1 MKSPV
6 LDILSHGLSLLLI
19 VAFTLGSTLCRDA
32 QATQHAADKAEAA
45 WQELSVERDRFWKDL
60 EDSPALIE
68 RSAWPLI
75 KGLKFFIQY
84 YPNSSHVPE
93 AYYLLGEAYSS
104 IGFYPEATGHWR
116 TVVRYYPRSRWAGP
130 ALTALVKQLERSG
143 SRTKILRFYRE
154 ILRQFPDSPAA
165 LMATVLLAEDALKQ
179 GRLDLVKPTVK
190 KLAKIPAIDLKVPE
204 FLRLKAMLSEKTG
217 NYEQARRYLLH
228 YLNLVKS
235 RKMRASALFSIAE
248 SYRKQGQLL
257 KARKYY
263 ALIRRDFL
271 SEPEA
276 LFARFRLA
284 QMEEQERARLS
295 AYVSTALKPEN
306 LSAAAR
312 LYARI
317 LKELPS
323 HPLTQ
328 EVQLEFIQLRIKQGL
343 YLEAVKLG
351 YDFLKR
357 MPDSVYAAK
366 VREHMLEALSD
377 LEQHPATIPVLKDFI
392 DFALPVVETKGS
404 GSNISTAIASAA
416 QRLWIRLIE
425 KMIGDGMFADALAQY
440 RRYMDVYSG
449 LGDTKA
455 ISEVGKLAI
464 EALEGLDAS
473 FLRRGEWTG
482 LINYHFTYRKMMDD
496 LKLSSHWYALARC
509 WDALNCPDAALR
521 AYYKAWRLGPDQK
534 RRCPMLN
541 SWIECAIRAKDAVS
555 AAGAIELLNADCP
568 DDAFSARVLELKA
581 RLEVLRG
588 RWQEAT
594 ALFRDA
600 VREGGGLSVKIG
612 LLEGS
617 IMTGDWAT
625 ASKLRDHIWDKVP
638 DSEKKR
644 LLCLWGDQAFDLQ
657 EYGVALEAY
666 ERLLQLTPEDPSVAW
681 RVARTRQLTGDTE
694 TAMEEFK
701 ALSQADSPLWAQAA
715 DASIKNREF
724 WDSVPEDLR

>member
-1 MKSPV
+1 MKFPV
-6 LDILSHGLSLLLI
+6 LDISPHGLSLVLI
-19 VAFTLGSTLCRDA
+19 VALTLGGTLCMASEPVQHTAD
-32 QATQHAADKAEAA
+32 QAETA

-84 YPNSSHVPE
+84 YPDSAHVPE

-130 ALTALVKQLERSG
+130 ALTALVKQLEKSG
-143 SRTKILRFYRE
+143 NRTKIVSFYKE

-179 GRLDLVKPTVK
+179 GRLDLVKLTVK
-190 KLAKIPAIDLKVPE
+190 RLSKIPSIDLKVPE
-204 FLRLKAMLSEKTG
+204 FLRLKAMLSERTG
-217 NYEQARRYLLH
+217 NYEQARSYLLH

-284 QMEEQERARLS
+284 QMEEQARERLS

-357 MPDSVYAAK
+357 MPDSVYAAR
-366 VREHMLEALSD
+366 VRKHMLEALSD
-377 LEQHPATIPVLKDFI
+377 LEKHPATIPVLEDFI
-392 DFALPVVETKGS
+392 DFALPVVEAGGS
-404 GSNISTAIASAA
+404 GNNISTAISSAA
-416 QRLWIRLIE
+416 KRLWIRLIE
-425 KMIGDGMFADALAQY
+425 KMIGDGMFAEALAQY
-440 RRYMDVYSG
+440 RRYRDVYSG
-449 LGDTKA
+449 LGDAEA
-455 ISEVGKLAI
+455 ISEVGHLAN

-473 FLRRGEWTG
+473 FLKKGEWTS
-482 LINYHFTYRKMMDD
+482 LINYHFTYSKMMDD

-509 WDALNCPDAALR
+509 WNALNCPDAALR
-521 AYYKAWRLGPDQK
+521 AYYKAWRLGPDQR

-541 SWIECAIRAKDAVS
+541 SWIECAVRAKDAVS
-555 AAGAIELLNADCP
+555 AAGAIELLDTYCP

-581 RLEVLRG
+581 RLEVLKG
-588 RWQEAT
+588 KWQEAT

-617 IMTGDWAT
+617 VMTGDWAT
-625 ASKLRDHIWDKVP
+625 ASKLRDHIWGKVP
-638 DSEKKR
+638 DNEKKR
-644 LLCLWGDQAFDLQ
+644 LLCLWGDQAFNLQ
-657 EYGVALEAY
+657 EYGVALDAY

-724 WDSVPEDLR
+724 WDRVPEDLR